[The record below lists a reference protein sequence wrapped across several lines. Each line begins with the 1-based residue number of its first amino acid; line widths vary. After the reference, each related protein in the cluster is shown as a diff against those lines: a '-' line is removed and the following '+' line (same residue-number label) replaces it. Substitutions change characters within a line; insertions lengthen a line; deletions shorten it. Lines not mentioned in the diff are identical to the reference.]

1 MRRKLVKFHGLVPLV
16 LVTGFFVAG
25 ISGGTSC
32 NTYPFV
38 GENWFVSKK
47 HLYADIPLWQN
58 FTENKLIAQVNHRT
72 IASLM
77 TVLASYQ
84 VFSYMYLGGG
94 SALTRPAKMA
104 SLFLVFSLW
113 MQLSIGVKTIWES
126 APTHLC
132 SSH

>member
-38 GENWFVSKK
+38 GDNWFVSKK

-58 FTENKLIAQVNHRT
+58 FTENKLIA
-72 IASLM
+72 
-77 TVLASYQ
+77 
-84 VFSYMYLGGG
+84 
-94 SALTRPAKMA
+94 
-104 SLFLVFSLW
+104 
-113 MQLSIGVKTIWES
+113 
-126 APTHLC
+126 
-132 SSH
+132 